1 MVEAGEQRRDEGGAR
16 SQEATEIWE
25 QRSDKD
31 HPLFTR
37 QTSAR
42 APRRSRVLQGIR
54 GDTAE
59 SAPIPAL
66 DGLPV

>member
-16 SQEATEIWE
+16 SQEAIEIWE

-37 QTSAR
+37 QTSAQ
-42 APRRSRVLQGIR
+42 APRRSRVLQGVH